1 MCNSQ
6 YARPRSGVACGAT
19 VPATPVNTAGMMDP
33 MADVIRENPTCN
45 YGQACSEYMSASPD
59 DVPVPVTPS
68 PSMPISVQ
76 PAGPGTPVFAS
87 PQQATAYQTM
97 QAAPLQAQ
105 PAPLYQA
112 QPAPLY
118 QVQPAPLYQTTPLY
132 SAMQQTT
139 PAFQTAILPPMTS
152 QLTDNLPESLTNPA
166 YIPGFLR
173 ENIGSLVRVEFLLT
187 NNMTDRV
194 GILRE
199 VGASYIILDA
209 LDGSSKLLCDLFSIR
224 FVTIMQQVTPD
235 NFQTART
242 IYASSRFQG

>member
-6 YARPRSGVACGAT
+6 YARPSNVPRSAT
-19 VPATPVNTAGMMDP
+19 VPATSVNSVGVTEP

-45 YGQACSEYMSASPD
+45 YGQACSDYMAASPN

-76 PAGPGTPVFAS
+76 PAGPGTPLYSF
-87 PQQATAYQTM
+87 PQQALTM
-97 QAAPLQAQ
+97 Q

-118 QVQPAPLYQTTPLY
+118 QTAPLY
-132 SAMQQTT
+132 SAMQPAIPAVPST
-139 PAFQTAILPPMTS
+139 PLALPSMTS
-152 QLTDNLPESLTNPA
+152 QLTENLPESLTNPA

-187 NNMTDRV
+187 DCMTDRV

-224 FVTIMQQVTPD
+224 FVTIMQQFTPD
-235 NFQTART
+235 NYQTART
-242 IYASSRFQG
+242 IQASNRFQG